1 MMMFLS
7 RDSFLVVCLILLL
20 GSFTSC
26 SYATSTSSSSGEK
39 TSKPSFQL
47 YILKEDWYQLDL
59 GYERERAWIIL
70 KEADLGDSSFVITED
85 DIESY
90 DWSEQS
96 IMLTLEATTKLKES
110 TSNPSGFDMMEKGFV
125 VTLNNEWLYGGVVLE
140 SGSAMAIEYPV
151 IYPATYGENTVFRLR
166 PIHPIPVKYRDLGAS
181 LKNVIEIQEV
191 HDFFVEQDKLT
202 Q

>member
-1 MMMFLS
+1 MMFLS
-7 RDSFLVVCLILLL
+7 RDSLLMVCLILLL

-26 SYATSTSSSSGEK
+26 SNAGSISSSSEGK
-39 TSKPSFQL
+39 TGKPSFQL
-47 YILKEDWYQLDL
+47 HILKEDWYQLDL

-70 KEADLGDSSFVITED
+70 KEADLDSSSFVITED

-96 IMLTLEATTKLKES
+96 IMLTLEATTKLRES
-110 TSNPSGFDMMEKGFV
+110 TSSHSGFDMMEKGFV

-140 SGSAMAIEYPV
+140 SGSPMAIEYPV
-151 IYPATYGENTVFRLR
+151 LYPATYGERTVFRLR
-166 PIHPIPVKYRDLGAS
+166 PVHPIPVKYRDLDAS
-181 LKNVIEIQEV
+181 LKNVVEIQEV
-191 HDFFVEQDKLT
+191 HDFFVEQDRLT